1 MNVQKL
7 VLIEKSLFSSIKLF
21 LILIPASLALH
32 SCTSRD
38 LKAARSL
45 GEVAENLEQL
55 NDSVS
60 LDIYDS
66 CVRSVTWLNRDTSV
80 TGQNI
85 RQGLQDC
92 DTLYRPNSDRTRLA
106 GDLLVGY
113 VMAIGQLA
121 EDSGQKESVRTQ
133 FESIGESLSNLQVPA
148 GEDLTVQFFP
158 ASTIDTGVNIA
169 TFLTNLLLSDFRRSR
184 IKLAVVCTDDD
195 IQSYSADFV
204 SFIDELYSQEQLND
218 EIDSITRFYLQT
230 NLLSDVIQP
239 LQADNVAEIQNT
251 QDRRNAEL
259 RTELLKINDRKNTA
273 SAYINA
279 IRETAATHAKLK
291 QIFNKGKDELSAEQ
305 TAKCDRYFAAD
316 TAKTSLK
323 TSVNEPIDSEI
334 SPVELAQVG
343 TIVDEYIARMQLLL
357 NATSL
362 ERDNQQAGE

>member
-1 MNVQKL
+1 MNAQKTVPIGKSRFPNIKLLL
-7 VLIEKSLFSSIKLF
+7 VLI
-21 LILIPASLALH
+21 PVSLALH
-32 SCTSRD
+32 SCTNRD

-45 GEVAENLEQL
+45 GEVAENLGQL

-85 RQGLQDC
+85 RQGLQNC
-92 DTLYRPNSDRTRLA
+92 DTLYRPNSDRTRIA
-106 GDLLVGY
+106 GDLLVEY
-113 VMAIGQLA
+113 VTAIGQLA

-158 ASTIDTGVNIA
+158 VNTIDTGVNIA

-195 IQSYSADFV
+195 IQSYSADFI

-230 NLLSDVIQP
+230 NLLSDVITQP

-259 RTELLKINDRKNTA
+259 RTELLKVNERKNTA

-279 IRETAATHAKLK
+279 IRETAATHAQLK
-291 QIFNKGKDELSAEQ
+291 RIFNKGKDELSAEQ
-305 TAKCDRYFAAD
+305 MAKCDRYFAAD
-316 TAKTSLK
+316 KTSLK
-323 TSVNEPIDSEI
+323 TSVDDPIDSEI
-334 SPVELAQVG
+334 SPAELAQVR
-343 TIVDEYIARMQLLL
+343 TIVDEYIARMQPLV
-357 NATSL
+357 NGSL